1 MKPVFVDT
9 NLFIRYL
16 TNDDPAKADQVEA
29 LLARAEQGDVHLVT
43 ADLVVAEIVWVLESA
58 YGMGAA
64 EIAPMLRAILATP
77 GLRVIG
83 APLVSRALELYESH
97 NVDFVDAHIV
107 VAVMEKEGIGE
118 IFTFDRKHM
127 ARFPGIAR
135 RTP

>member
-29 LLARAEQGDVHLVT
+29 LLARAEQGEVQLVT
-43 ADLVVAEIVWVLESA
+43 VDMVVAEIVWVLESA
-58 YGMGAA
+58 YDMDAVD
-64 EIAPMLRAILATP
+64 IAPLLRAILATP

-83 APLVSRALELYESH
+83 APLVSRALELYESR
-97 NVDFVDAHIV
+97 NVDFVDAYI
-107 VAVMEKEGIGE
+107 VAVMEKEGIGK

-127 ARFPGIAR
+127 ARFPGITR

>member
-16 TNDDPAKADQVEA
+16 TNDDTAKADQVEA
-29 LLARAEQGDVHLVT
+29 LLARAEQGEVQLVT
-43 ADLVVAEIVWVLESA
+43 VDMVVAEIVWVLESA
-58 YGMGAA
+58 YDMDAVD
-64 EIAPMLRAILATP
+64 IAPLLRAILATP

-83 APLVSRALELYESH
+83 APLVSRALELYESS
-97 NVDFVDAHIV
+97 NVDFVDAYI

-127 ARFPGIAR
+127 ARFPGITR

>member
-29 LLARAEQGDVHLVT
+29 LLARAEQGEVQLVT
-43 ADLVVAEIVWVLESA
+43 VDMVVAEIVWVLESA
-58 YGMGAA
+58 YDMDAVD
-64 EIAPMLRAILATP
+64 IAPLLRAILATP

-83 APLVSRALELYESH
+83 APLVSRALELYESR
-97 NVDFVDAHIV
+97 NVDFVDAYI

-127 ARFPGIAR
+127 ARFPGITR